1 MKYLSMAGK
10 RISCIT
16 FKHVVVYFPCSN
28 LLMCDLQVT
37 HVTDLIGDVKGTV
50 LLLAHYNFYRTSFW
64 LSSIN
69 VCFTFVS
76 WFWGVFFHN
85 DGIDDIAFFSI
96 VSFES

>member
-1 MKYLSMAGK
+1 
-10 RISCIT
+10 
-16 FKHVVVYFPCSN
+16 
-28 LLMCDLQVT
+28 MCDLQVT

-76 WFWGVFFHN
+76 WFLGGFFHN